1 MEFFLFQ
8 DSYARRKRLNSDKR
22 YCVIQCT
29 GYLKS
34 WSSSNN
40 AAGGVN
46 YTSTDEDDQEASHE
60 ANPDLQKNLDS
71 TLNGAMDCLVA
82 VGRLQSLLN
91 KSVEDAVNRGLE
103 VVPGVEFSARHTMD
117 GMFSFIDPKATPI
130 LGYLPQELLGSSV
143 YEHVLYDDIPGL
155 VEGHRRALKTKE
167 EVKVASI
174 KFRCKDG
181 RFVSL
186 QSSWKQFQNPWSKEV
201 DFIVAKYIMCN
212 PENSDSKVQPLI
224 MGQSTFSVPSDMNF
238 FSCGDSSNE
247 GYNSATPSRPTSS
260 LGKSIQD
267 VVTSHIEA
275 SRIGKLVVE
284 EMKNGNTKLLVTLE
298 QKSSIYPKFTLSK
311 SHF

>member
-1 MEFFLFQ
+1 M
-8 DSYARRKRLNSDKR
+8 
-22 YCVIQCT
+22 IQCT

-40 AAGGVN
+40 GGVN
-46 YTSTDEDDQEASHE
+46 YTSTDEDDQDQHHDGNGDKSGLDASLH
-60 ANPDLQKNLDS
+60 
-71 TLNGAMDCLVA
+71 GAMDCLVA

-186 QSSWKQFQNPWSKEV
+186 QSSWKQFQNPWSKEI
-201 DFIVAKYIMCN
+201 DFIVAKYMMCN

-238 FSCGDSSNE
+238 FTCDNE
-247 GYNSATPSRPTSS
+247 AYNTPTPSRPTSS

-275 SRIGKLVVE
+275 SRIGKLIVE
-284 EMKNGNTKLLVTLE
+284 EMKNGNGRSKFYF
-298 QKSSIYPKFTLSK
+298 QYMPAIYS
-311 SHF
+311 